1 MRRISLRAALRW
13 QTWIPFFL
21 PGVLLCCVA
30 STKLVLAQDSSAT
43 AKSDSVNDSV
53 RDLQQQ
59 VNDLRKVVQQ
69 VQTEAARSRE
79 ETAELRKELEAARK
93 QSNPADPIANAADGS
108 ATSAQVAAQQATSS
122 SDDRIAK
129 LDEEYQLLT
138 GKIDDQYQ
146 TKVESWSKYR
156 VRFSGIVLFN
166 LFDNIGAVDNIDI
179 PSFAYPQFPGT
190 ANGSFGATLRQSQL
204 GFAVTGPQFLGA
216 RTSADI
222 RLDFGGGFASVP
234 NGVNYGLAWLRTGIV
249 RMDWSNTSLVAGQD
263 ALFFSPT
270 NPTSFASLSTPALA
284 YAGNL
289 WSYTP
294 QIRIEHRFEIS
305 DQSRI
310 MWQAGLLDNL
320 DGAAS
325 ATSAYRVPTAGESSR
340 QPAYATRVSWTHSV
354 FGQPL
359 TIGAAG
365 YYGRQ
370 TYGYG
375 RDVDSWAA
383 MTDWSL
389 PLQRMITFSG
399 KLYRGRAVGGLGGAL
414 GDSVLVSGDLSNP
427 TTVVNGT
434 NSAGGWAQFKFHPL
448 STLELNAA
456 FGLDNPFASD
466 FDRFPNGGIA
476 PVYLIRNQGS
486 LVNVIYRPR
495 SDLLFSAE
503 YHYLK
508 TFSIGFGD
516 YTASQFNLMM
526 GVLF

>member
-1 MRRISLRAALRW
+1 MRRMSQWLVLRPQIWMPL
-13 QTWIPFFL
+13 FL
-21 PGVLLCCVA
+21 LWCMA
-30 STKLVLAQDSSAT
+30 STGLVLAQTSST
-43 AKSDSVNDSV
+43 TGSSNSVNDSV
-53 RDLQQQ
+53 RELQQQ
-59 VNDLRKVVQQ
+59 VRDLRSVVEQ
-69 VQTEAARSRE
+69 VQADAARSRE
-79 ETAELRKELEAARK
+79 ETAALRKELEAARR
-93 QSNPADPIANAADGS
+93 QSNTAETGSDPVNVPP
-108 ATSAQVAAQQATSS
+108 TQVTALQGTSS
-122 SDDRIAK
+122 TGDRIAK

-179 PSFAYPQFPGT
+179 PNFAYPQFPGT
-190 ANGSFGATLRQSQL
+190 PDGSFGATLRQSQL
-204 GFAVTGPQFLGA
+204 GFAVTGPQFFGA

-222 RLDFGGGFASVP
+222 RLDFGGGFANVP
-234 NGVNYGLAWLRTGIV
+234 NGVNYGLAWLRTGTI
-249 RMDWSNTSLVAGQD
+249 RMDWHNTSVVAGQD

-270 NPTSFASLSTPALA
+270 TPTSFASLSTPALA

-294 QIRIEHRFEIS
+294 QIRIEHRFAIS

-310 MWQAGLLDNL
+310 TVQAGLLDNL
-320 DGAAS
+320 DGGAS
-325 ATSAYRVPTAGESSR
+325 AISVYRLPQAGEASR
-340 QPAYATRVSWTHSV
+340 QPAYATRISWTRSV

-359 TIGAAG
+359 MIGAAG

-375 RDVDSWAA
+375 RDVDSWAG

-389 PLQRMITFSG
+389 PLQRMITLSG

-414 GDSVLVSGDLSNP
+414 GDSVLVSGDLTDP
-427 TTVVNGT
+427 TTVVNGI
-434 NSAGGWAQFKFHPL
+434 NSVGGWAQFKFHPL
-448 STLELNAA
+448 SMLELNAA
-456 FGLDNPFASD
+456 FGEDNPFSSD
-466 FDRFPNGGIA
+466 FDRFPNGGTPPI
-476 PVYLIRNQGS
+476 YLIRNQGS
-486 LVNVIYRPR
+486 MANVIFRPR